1 MLSSMNR
8 RQWYETHT
16 LKLGKI
22 IARTGLTPNQLTLFS
37 LLPALIS
44 GYFYSQSSEVLGAL
58 FLCITLLFDVFDGS
72 VARVLNLK
80 TTFGAVMDPV
90 IDRYCEVIVLLG
102 ILLGGRVDS
111 WIVFLC
117 FSGMI
122 MASYTRA
129 RIETQGIS
137 ALSVGLMERMEK
149 TTLIL
154 AGSLLLP
161 IFPDSLTIAL
171 LVVGILSHVT
181 SAQRLVY
188 ARRNLK

>member
-1 MLSSMNR
+1 MNR

-16 LKLGKI
+16 LTIGKLL
-22 IARTGLTPNQLTLFS
+22 ARTGLTPNQLTLLS
-37 LLPALIS
+37 LVPAFIS
-44 GYFYSQSSEVLGAL
+44 GYFYSQNSEVLGAL
-58 FLCITLLFDVFDGS
+58 FLCLTLLFDVFDGS
-72 VARVLNLK
+72 VARALDEK

-90 IDRYCEVIVLLG
+90 IDRYCEFIVLLG
-102 ILLGGRVDS
+102 ILLGGRVDG

-149 TTLIL
+149 TTIIL
-154 AGSLLLP
+154 AGSFLLP
-161 IFPDSLTIAL
+161 LSPDSLTIAL

-188 ARRNLK
+188 ARRDLK